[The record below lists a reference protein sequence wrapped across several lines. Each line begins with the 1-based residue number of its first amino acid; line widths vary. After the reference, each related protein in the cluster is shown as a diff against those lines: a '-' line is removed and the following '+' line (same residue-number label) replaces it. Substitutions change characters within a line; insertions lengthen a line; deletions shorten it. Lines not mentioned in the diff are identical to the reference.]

1 MGPKNRKAKYI
12 PYIPVDEYII
22 NFTDQFRRMMS
33 HFLTQSEI
41 YTSSELYNTHI
52 TKSFLGWQDITE
64 PRNAA
69 ENSSEF
75 TGPLR
80 PEVFFGIVSA
90 ATAKAR
96 QELEKITTRY
106 QNAYNNALVQRIATE
121 VKPNNKGKQS
131 NQSENSNSARSQPP
145 PVIDKSMDIDTDI
158 YPNIAEGQSN
168 QEGNLVDPSIAP
180 STNTTIGTSASAA
193 ITQTESKKKNS
204 KITKLTMNN
213 NVIHDTQKSQV
224 RTLMI
229 YDIPSTWS
237 HDLILDKLKDWGRVL
252 EISFKTQHKYQSVW
266 TKIILSPLAD
276 SEFVMRTWSKQL
288 GGIDVRWY
296 LGFWKLKDRKERE
309 RYQAKI
315 NIPAD
320 ATDDTMNNYVSGLPF
335 FTFLQKTGK
344 VKSYRSIKD
353 KGNKFVILYF
363 ETQKDLHDFMDLVQP
378 WKVTI
383 SHAPPKP
390 NDKSSKD
397 KKKRKKDAKQ
407 DQKKTKNDIKG
418 PSSKSR
424 HKPKQDKMDMDTR
437 ALLLRL
443 LNLLA

>member
-22 NFTDQFRRMMS
+22 NFTDQFRRTMS

-41 YTSSELYNTHI
+41 YTSSELYNTHV
-52 TKSFLGWQDITE
+52 TKSFLGWQDIIE
-64 PRNAA
+64 PRNLA

-96 QELEKITTRY
+96 HELEKITTRY

-121 VKPNNKGKQS
+121 AKPNNKGKQS
-131 NQSENSNSARSQPP
+131 NQSENSNSACSQPP

-158 YPNIAEGQSN
+158 YPNIAKGQSN
-168 QEGNLVDPSIAP
+168 QEGNLVDLSIAP
-180 STNTTIGTSASAA
+180 STNTTIG
-193 ITQTESKKKNS
+193 E
-204 KITKLTMNN
+204 
-213 NVIHDTQKSQV
+213 
-224 RTLMI
+224 
-229 YDIPSTWS
+229 
-237 HDLILDKLKDWGRVL
+237 
-252 EISFKTQHKYQSVW
+252 
-266 TKIILSPLAD
+266 
-276 SEFVMRTWSKQL
+276 
-288 GGIDVRWY
+288 IDVRWY
-296 LGFWKLKDRKERE
+296 PGFWKLKDRKERE

-344 VKSYRSIKD
+344 VKSYRLIKD

-390 NDKSSKD
+390 SDKSSKD

>member
-1 MGPKNRKAKYI
+1 
-12 PYIPVDEYII
+12 
-22 NFTDQFRRMMS
+22 MS

-41 YTSSELYNTHI
+41 YTSSELYQTHV
-52 TKSFLGWQDITE
+52 TKSLLGWQDIIE
-64 PRNAA
+64 PCNAA

-121 VKPNNKGKQS
+121 TKPNNKGKQS

-168 QEGNLVDPSIAP
+168 QEGNLIDPSIAP

-213 NVIHDTQKSQV
+213 NVIHDTQKSQ
-224 RTLMI
+224 
-229 YDIPSTWS
+229 
-237 HDLILDKLKDWGRVL
+237 
-252 EISFKTQHKYQSVW
+252 TQHKYQSVW
-266 TKIILSPLAD
+266 TKILLSPLAD

-296 LGFWKLKDRKERE
+296 LEFWKLKDRKECE

-320 ATDDTMNNYVSGLPF
+320 ATDDMMNNYVSGLPF

-424 HKPKQDKMDMDTR
+424 HKPKQDKMDTDTR
-437 ALLLRL
+437 IEGLLKAKEWMNFYEGL
-443 LNLLA
+443 